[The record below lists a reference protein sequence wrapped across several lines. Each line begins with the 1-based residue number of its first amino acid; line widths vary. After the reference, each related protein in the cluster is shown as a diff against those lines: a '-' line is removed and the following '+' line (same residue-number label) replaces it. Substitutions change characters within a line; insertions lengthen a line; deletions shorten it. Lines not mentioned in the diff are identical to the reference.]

1 MTPFEADPLVN
12 GPFAMNPFRLP
23 LLFRFLCVG
32 LLAGASLARS
42 AEEIA
47 PNRSPVKGVGDQR
60 LEVRTAAGVGT
71 AVFYASRPLGDGAV
85 QADVDRVVLVFHG
98 RLRDADVYFRSAQK
112 AALAAPDAAQH
123 TLLIVPQFLAERD
136 VAAHHLPPTTLR
148 WSLEGWEG
156 GDAALGPAPISSF
169 EAVDALLALLA
180 DKTRFPKLTHVV
192 LAGHSGGGQ
201 VVQRYA
207 VVGQG
212 EAALAARGVA
222 VRYVVA
228 NPSSYLYFSAERP
241 VADGRFAPPPE
252 AAACPRYDQWK
263 YGWTGASAYALQLSR
278 AEYENRYV
286 KRDVVYLL
294 GADDTDPKFPSLDK
308 SCAAETQGAYR
319 LVRGHNYVSY
329 LRQRHP
335 DLAHA
340 SHDIAGVGH
349 DGDRMLGSACGAA
362 ALFDDR
368 QANSACLA
376 K

>member
-1 MTPFEADPLVN
+1 MKA
-12 GPFAMNPFRLP
+12 FRL
-23 LLFRFLCVG
+23 RFCLGVLG
-32 LLAGASLARS
+32 VLLLAGASAAWS

-47 PNRSPVKGVGDQR
+47 PNRKPVKGVGDQR
-60 LEVRTAAGVGT
+60 LDVQTAAGAGSL
-71 AVFYASRPLGDGAV
+71 VFYASRPLGDGAV

-112 AALAAPDAAQH
+112 AAEAAPEAAQH

-136 VAAHHLPPTTLR
+136 VVAHGLPRSTLR

-156 GDAALGPAPISSF
+156 GDAALAPAAISSF

-180 DKTRFPKLTHVV
+180 DKTRFPKLAHVV

-212 EAALAARGVA
+212 EAALAARGVT

-228 NPSSYLYFSAERP
+228 NPSSYLYFSADRP
-241 VADGRFAPPPE
+241 VAEGRFAAPPE
-252 AAACPRYDQWK
+252 ATSCPGYDQWK
-263 YGWTGASAYALQLSR
+263 YGWNGAPPYAQRLSHG
-278 AEYENRYV
+278 EYESRYV

-294 GADDTDPKFPSLDK
+294 GANDTDPQFPSLDK

-319 LVRGHNYVSY
+319 LIRGHNYLSY
-329 LRQRHP
+329 LRLRHP
-335 DLAHA
+335 ELAQAAHE
-340 SHDIAGVGH
+340 IAGVGH

-368 QANSACLA
+368 QGSAACPA

>member
-1 MTPFEADPLVN
+1 MILRWLLIALVT
-12 GPFAMNPFRLP
+12 
-23 LLFRFLCVG
+23 C
-32 LLAGASLARS
+32 ASLAWS
-42 AEEIA
+42 AEERA
-47 PNRSPVKGVGDQR
+47 PNRKPVKAVGDQS
-60 LEVRTAAGVGT
+60 LPVRTAAGTGRLVL
-71 AVFYASRPLGDGAV
+71 YASRPLGDGAV

-112 AALAAPDAAQH
+112 AARAAPEAAQH

-136 VAAHHLPPTTLR
+136 VVAHGLPPATLR

-156 GDAALGPAPISSF
+156 GATALAPAPISSF

-180 DKTRFPKLTHVV
+180 DKTRFPKLAHVV

-212 EAALAARGVA
+212 EAALAARGVT

-228 NPSSYLYFSAERP
+228 NPSSYLYFSADRP
-241 VADGRFAPPPE
+241 AGEGRFAVPPE
-252 AAACPRYDQWK
+252 ASSCPRYDQWK
-263 YGWTGASAYALQLSR
+263 YGWNEAPAYAQQLSR
-278 AEYENRYV
+278 SDYESRYV

-294 GADDTDPKFPSLDK
+294 GADDTDPQFPSLDK

-319 LVRGHNYVSY
+319 LIRGHDYVSY
-329 LRQRHP
+329 LRLRHP
-335 DLAHA
+335 ELTQAA
-340 SHDIAGVGH
+340 HDIAGVGH
-349 DGDRMLGSACGAA
+349 DGDRMLGSACGVA

-368 QANSACLA
+368 QGSAACLG